1 MAMMPL
7 WAGAIPSGIAF
18 GLAARAA
25 GLGVAQAQMMSGL
38 AISAAA
44 QLTVVALMRVHTPL
58 LLVLATVLTLGA
70 ELPLLGLAIGRRLRL
85 TWPQRVLV
93 AWLLTDGAYGVAA
106 ALGPL
111 ELPVLLGA
119 ESSMF
124 VAWNVGT
131 ALGLAAV
138 RAVPGVVGAAGFVV
152 ALTFLAVLLPLLRSR
167 PAVVAAAVAGAV
179 ALGLSRVAPAGVG
192 VLGAALAGC
201 GAGSLTLVGG
211 GRRSAARSLT

>member
-1 MAMMPL
+1 MMPL

-18 GLAARAA
+18 GLAARVA
-25 GLGVAQAQMMSGL
+25 GMVVAQAQLMSGL
-38 AISAAA
+38 AISAAV
-44 QLTVVALMRVHTPL
+44 QLTVVTLMRIHTPP
-58 LLVLATVLTLGA
+58 LLVLATVVTLGA
-70 ELPLLGLAIGRRLRL
+70 ELPLLGLAIGRQVRMS
-85 TWPQRVLV
+85 WPQRLLA

-124 VAWNVGT
+124 VAWNAGT

-138 RAVPGVVGAAGFVV
+138 RAVPAVEGAAGFVV

-167 PAVVAAAVAGAV
+167 PAVAAAAVAGAV
-179 ALGLSRVAPAGVG
+179 ALGLSRVAPGGFV
-192 VLGAALAGC
+192 VLGAAVAGC
-201 GAGSLTLVGG
+201 AAGSLSLVGCE
-211 GRRSAARSLT
+211 RRAVARSRA